1 MSEKTKNWTL
11 REIMQKEVFTV
22 YPSQTIF
29 DASVL
34 MASKDIGTIP
44 VVKDDETLVGILTDR
59 DIVTRCTA
67 IGKDPRRTKIYECMS
82 SNPIRTVPSATTFD
96 AIVLMSEYGVRR
108 LPIVENDKLV
118 GIISMSDIA
127 KFAKPPTERCI
138 MDGTYEICD
147 FVRLAKELE
156 KTSHCKHSCEYCDI

>member
-11 REIMQKEVFTV
+11 REIMQKEVFTL

-29 DASVL
+29 DAAVL
-34 MASKDIGTIP
+34 MASKDIGIVP

-82 SNPIRTVPSATTFD
+82 SNPIRTVPSVTTFD
-96 AIVLMSEYGVRR
+96 AIMLMSEYGVRR
-108 LPIVENDKLV
+108 LPIVENDKLA
-118 GIISMSDIA
+118 GFISISDIA
-127 KFAKPPTERCI
+127 SVSDFCPNKKTPDESCI
-138 MDGTYEICD
+138 LLDM
-147 FVRLAKELE
+147 AKEL
-156 KTSHCKHSCEYCDI
+156 KRTSHCHECCDEDFDD